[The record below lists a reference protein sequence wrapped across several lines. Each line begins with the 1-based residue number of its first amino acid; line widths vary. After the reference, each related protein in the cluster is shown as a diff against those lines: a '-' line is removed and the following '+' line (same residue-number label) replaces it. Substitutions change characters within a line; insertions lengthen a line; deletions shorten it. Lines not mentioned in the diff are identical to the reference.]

1 MPHHLVGYS
10 VNDPMNAKLLKAV
23 YSAEDATDSFL
34 MSKEIHHIEKSR
46 EQDQR
51 KKKKASYPI
60 RFTEKIEKFND
71 EIRLLKGAEN
81 LDIENNNNTRLLRF
95 QNDRQR
101 QNLDMETHVV
111 GLQHQI
117 NDLVVRLIQ
126 VLDIQENRV
135 DQVIATVG
143 ISFSSSHE
151 SSKIIIIVR
160 STVYLPRKGYST
172 LNICKLNNEES
183 WKLFSNK
190 VRIAEQELNNSEL
203 ITIKEQ
209 ILKICCGLPS
219 TIVLLGGLLSTKE
232 KNL

>member
-117 NDLVVRLIQ
+117 NDLERIGNANWGEM
-126 VLDIQENRV
+126 QEYVARKSKSNNRT
-135 DQVIATVG
+135 QQ
-143 ISFSSSHE
+143 
-151 SSKIIIIVR
+151 
-160 STVYLPRKGYST
+160 
-172 LNICKLNNEES
+172 ES
-183 WKLFSNK
+183 WERIDNTWMEMVGNAARKSKSNNHTQQLRRGGEFITH
-190 VRIAEQELNNSEL
+190 VWLLMAYFGLTDHFL
-203 ITIKEQ
+203 IP
-209 ILKICCGLPS
+209 LYH
-219 TIVLLGGLLSTKE
+219 LL
-232 KNL
+232 